1 MKDVNKDNKRQPSQL
16 VEMFGKSF
24 FFGYLN
30 TVNVANYILLSF
42 DIWKYQVAG
51 GHIYTAK
58 FMTTTCKCGSYS
70 SKLLFCVCNIEVMMV
85 DIMLTR
91 AHFAI

>member
-24 FFGYLN
+24 VGYLK
-30 TVNVANYILLSF
+30 TVKVANYIFLSF
-42 DIWKYQVAG
+42 DIWKYQVAVG
-51 GHIYTAK
+51 YIYTAK

-70 SKLLFCVCNIEVMMV
+70 SKLLFRVCNIEVMMV

-91 AHFAI
+91 AHFVI